1 MEISQSLETRKSS
14 LCKRSSTQY
23 LVCIARFVIPMVMV
37 IDTILRAVMMKRL
50 LLHSMLNVK
59 RMVARKMCGSNRM
72 DIELLLK

>member
-1 MEISQSLETRKSS
+1 M
-14 LCKRSSTQY
+14 
-23 LVCIARFVIPMVMV
+23 A

-59 RMVARKMCGSNRM
+59 RMVARKMCGSNCM